1 MIPTYASTYNDYPY
15 HPWKDRDG
23 NYIMSWLNYWS
34 TSEFLIVKSSNMG
47 VEMNKL
53 ANGEMNLVPVTE
65 GEGTYN
71 VFKPK

>member
-1 MIPTYASTYNDYPY
+1 
-15 HPWKDRDG
+15 
-23 NYIMSWLNYWS
+23 MSWLNYWS
-34 TSEFLIVKSSNMG
+34 ISEFLIVKSSNMG